1 MSNDR
6 NPRWARNIESVFK
19 KLNIFTIDDLEMLT
33 EKTKLEIIPVL
44 ERYIDKNKLKQE
56 NETYTYISTPTTTT
70 KSKNVKER
78 NPAYEM
84 HTLPFKVVRPR
95 TTFVKNLNELDGFV
109 DYFFATP
116 TTKKKIKNIFKVLKQ
131 TQNYGEKRL
140 LQVLKKNDLTIE
152 KYNYY
157 KEEISKNG
165 LVNLVGD
172 STKEPGEIYYFF
184 KEYYLSP
191 KGLSLDEARE
201 LGIKRFENLIKIH
214 LNRGKITSSKT
225 MYRWLLEEYSETQ
238 IVKYRML
245 NFSKF
250 DMGSIEYE
258 DKRV

>member
-1 MSNDR
+1 MGR
-6 NPRWARNIESVFK
+6 NKVLWIKNIETVIK
-19 KLNIFTIDDLEMLT
+19 KLNIFTEEDIERLT
-33 EKTKLEIIPVL
+33 GKPKTEIIPVL
-44 ERYIDKNKLKQE
+44 ESLVNKRILKYE
-56 NETYTYISTPTTTT
+56 NNTYTYIPQIISQP
-70 KSKNVKER
+70 KKKKER

-95 TTFVKNLNELDGFV
+95 QTFVKNLNELDGFV

-116 TTKKKIKNIFKVLKQ
+116 ATKKRIKTIFKILKQ

-140 LQVLKKNDLTIE
+140 LQVLKKNNLTLDT
-152 KYNYY
+152 YNYY

-165 LVNLVGD
+165 LVNILGE

-191 KGLSLDEARE
+191 KGLSIDEARE
-201 LGIKRFENLIKIH
+201 LGIQRFENLIKIH
-214 LNRGKITSSKT
+214 LNRGKITSANI
-225 MYRWLLEEYSETQ
+225 MYKWLLEEYPESR
-238 IVKYRML
+238 IAKFRLL

-250 DMGSIEYE
+250 DMESIEYE

>member
-6 NPRWARNIESVFK
+6 NPNWARNIESVFK
-19 KLNIFTIDDLEMLT
+19 KLNIFTIEDLEMLT

-44 ERYIDKNKLKQE
+44 ERYIEKNKLKQE
-56 NETYTYISTPTTTT
+56 NETYTYIY
-70 KSKNVKER
+70 KSATEKKPKVKKEKD
-78 NPAYEM
+78 PSYEM

-116 TTKKKIKNIFKVLKQ
+116 KIKKRIKTIFKILKE

-140 LQVLKKNDLTIE
+140 LQVLQKNDLTIE

-157 KEEISKNG
+157 KNEISQNG
-165 LVNLVGD
+165 LVNLVGE

-191 KGLSLDEARE
+191 KGLSIDDARE

-214 LNRGKITSSKT
+214 LNRCKITSAKT
-225 MYRWLLEEYSETQ
+225 MYRWLLEEYTESQ
-238 IVKYRML
+238 IAKFRML

-250 DMGSIEYE
+250 DMNSIDYE